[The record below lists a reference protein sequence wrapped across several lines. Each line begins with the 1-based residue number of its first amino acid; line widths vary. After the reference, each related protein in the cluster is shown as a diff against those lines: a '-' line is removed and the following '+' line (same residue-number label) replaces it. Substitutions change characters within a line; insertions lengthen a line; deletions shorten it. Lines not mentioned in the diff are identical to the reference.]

1 MKKIINFL
9 VLSLLVLFPLKVF
22 AFTELEDYNT
32 LNLEDTLKEESIDLE
47 FDNYE
52 ETDDQITIY
61 LFRGKRCGYCRAFL
75 TFLNSITEEYG
86 KYFKLVSFETWNDT
100 QNKDLL
106 NETSTFLGESI
117 NYAVPYII
125 IGEKTF
131 NGYTSDWDEDI
142 KDAIMDQYESK
153 DRYDVFEE
161 MKKGTKTN
169 VVEIVIWVSVINA
182 VFLVIILGTM
192 SYQNNKINI
201 KLEEIYDI
209 LNTNKQDTSKKEEN
223 TKEETKSENDEDDYK
238 IVKITKENTK
248 KVNKKSKSK

>member
-61 LFRGKRCGYCRAFL
+61 LFRGKGCGYCRAFL

-223 TKEETKSENDEDDYK
+223 IKEETKSENDEDDYK

>member
-9 VLSLLVLFPLKVF
+9 VLSLLVLFPLKVL

-47 FDNYE
+47 FDNYK
-52 ETDDQITIY
+52 ETDDQIVIY
-61 LFRGKRCGYCRAFL
+61 LFRGKGCGFCRAFL

-161 MKKGTKTN
+161 MKKGDKNTDVIET
-169 VVEIVIWVSVINA
+169 VIWVSIINA
-182 VFLVIILGTM
+182 IFLVIILGTM
-192 SYQNNKINI
+192 SYQNNKINT
-201 KLEEIYDI
+201 KLDVLYDI
-209 LNTNKQDTSKKEEN
+209 LNKEEQDTSKKEEN
-223 TKEETKSENDEDDYK
+223 VKEEAKSENDDDYK
-238 IVKITKENTK
+238 IVKVTKENTK
-248 KVNKKSKSK
+248 KANKKSKSK

>member
-9 VLSLLVLFPLKVF
+9 VLSLLVLFPLKVL

-61 LFRGKRCGYCRAFL
+61 LFRGKGCGYCRAFL

-223 TKEETKSENDEDDYK
+223 IKEESENDEDDYK